1 MTRHFSTSLSRALF
15 IVNVSAILEGETMR
29 FKWLDSK
36 ALILKSRKELVTSLV
51 AAAVVTAGGLAIGSV
66 SLASAQDLSRRPSTA
81 EAAFLKE
88 NDAAMEKMMNA
99 MAVKPTGDVDHDF
112 VTMMAPHHQGAIDM
126 SEAELRYGHNKQLL
140 RIAQDIV
147 VEELQEIAA
156 MRAASGEKLTPTE
169 ATLAASFVGTAAGPG
184 SASLGP
190 AANVPPSFKTE
201 RPFLAQ
207 NDAAMEKMIGD
218 MTIKPTG
225 NIDRD
230 FVAMMVP
237 HHQGAI
243 DMARA
248 ELRYGH
254 EPALRL
260 IAQEIVV
267 DQIQQISLMRL
278 AVGEPLP
285 PSVSSPTDPLPQS
298 LAGQAPFDQPDIPIS
313 SHDRVYTADQYSNTV
328 SVVDPSSNT
337 LVGVIRLGDPSPNNF
352 SPLYKGQV
360 LVHGMGFSPDHRTIA
375 VVSIGSNSVAFIDTA
390 TNEVKHIT
398 YVGRAPHEAFFTPD
412 GNEVWVTVRGEN
424 YVDVLDGKTFK
435 EKTRIITPAGPGMQ
449 IFSPDGKYGYV
460 CSSFNPETDVVSV
473 ATHSIV
479 ARVKQASPFCP
490 NIAATPDGSQVWFTL
505 KDTGKTEVFDGKP
518 PFTVLKVLETGP
530 ITNHVNIVHNA
541 NGTFAY
547 VTIGGL
553 NEVKVFRTSDFSQ
566 VATIPV
572 GALPHGIWPSGDGNR
587 VYVGLENGD
596 GIAAIDTLT
605 NKVIATVR
613 IGQAPQALTYVPDA
627 VPSGPGTQNLQ
638 ALGVAGQVAH
648 LALAVPYD
656 PLRENPTDT
665 GNAPTSVS
673 LFDQGLIQVLE
684 AAVSGLQPKQPYV
697 LALAEN
703 PDGTGALQPLQ
714 SFMTN
719 PAGAA
724 IVNAIGP
731 IRQLVESDLKAQRRY
746 LAIVPASGTEL
757 GARVQV
763 QVP

>member
-1 MTRHFSTSLSRALF
+1 MEEPQRRR
-15 IVNVSAILEGETMR
+15 IDVSAILEGETMR
-29 FKWLDSK
+29 FTWLDSK

-51 AAAVVTAGGLAIGSV
+51 AAAVVTAAGFAIGSA
-66 SLASAQDLSRRPSTA
+66 SLASAQDLSRRPSAA

-88 NDAAMEKMMNA
+88 NNAAMTKMMND

-112 VTMMAPHHQGAIDM
+112 VAMMAPHHQGAIDM
-126 SEAELRYGHNKQLL
+126 SKAELRYGHNEQLL

-169 ATLAASFVGTAAGPG
+169 GTLAASFTGTAAGPG
-184 SASLGP
+184 FSSPGPDNVPASL
-190 AANVPPSFKTE
+190 KTE
-201 RPFLAQ
+201 RPFLAE
-207 NDAAMEKMIGD
+207 DAAAMTKMMND

-225 NIDRD
+225 NIGRD

-254 EPALRL
+254 EPALRR

-285 PSVSSPTDPLPQS
+285 PSVSSPTDPASQPF
-298 LAGQAPFDQPDIPIS
+298 AGQAPFDQPDIPIS
-313 SHDRVYTADQYSNTV
+313 SHDRVYSADQFSNTV

-337 LVGVIRLGDPSPNNF
+337 LVGAIRLGDPSPKNF

-490 NIAATPDGSQVWFTL
+490 NIAATPDGAQVWFTL

-596 GIAAIDTLT
+596 GITAIDTLT
-605 NKVIATVR
+605 NKVIATVS

-627 VPSGPGTQNLQ
+627 VPSGPGTRNLQ

-648 LALAVPYD
+648 LALAPSFD
-656 PLRENPTDT
+656 PLVDNPTFA
-665 GNAPTSVS
+665 GYPPTSVS

-684 AAVSGLQPKQPYV
+684 AAVSGLQPKQSYV

-714 SFMTN
+714 SFTTN

-731 IRQLVESDLKAQRRY
+731 IRQLVETDVKAQRRY
-746 LAIVPASGTEL
+746 LVIVPATGATLGTP
-757 GARVQV
+757 VQV
-763 QVP
+763 QIL